1 MSAKERG
8 RLVVMARVREG
19 KMKLTEA
26 SKVLNLG
33 YRQTR
38 RVYGRYVREGDKG
51 LIHRSRGR
59 PSNRAKPEEVRQEV
73 LTAYKAHYWD
83 FGPTLASEKLL
94 EREKYQ
100 CRPSAIMGHK
110 RG

>member
-19 KMKLTEA
+19 KMKLREA
-26 SKVLNLG
+26 SEVLDLG

-38 RVYGRYVREGDKG
+38 RVYRRYLIEGDKG

-59 PSNRAKPEEVRQEV
+59 QSNRAKPEEVRQGV
-73 LTAYKAHYWD
+73 LTAYKEHYWD
-83 FGPTLASEKLL
+83 FGPILASEKLL
-94 EREKYQ
+94 QREKYQ
-100 CRPSAIMGHK
+100 VDHETLR
-110 RG
+110 R